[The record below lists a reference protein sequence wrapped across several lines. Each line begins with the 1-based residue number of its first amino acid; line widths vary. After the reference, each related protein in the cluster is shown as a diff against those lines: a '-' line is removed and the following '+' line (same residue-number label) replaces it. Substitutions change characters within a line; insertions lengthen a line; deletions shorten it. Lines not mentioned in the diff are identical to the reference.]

1 MNFYLYCMAYPIEAL
16 VASMLPPAEFGSYM
30 AIGSKKSSRG
40 KVVFMEVDK
49 DLKSD
54 AFNLDRARH
63 ECRPHP
69 DGSPKAS
76 VYLAIYRVLEHLPLE
91 SVKNLYL
98 TTKDG
103 RTLAIAPQK
112 VAYEAAHLR
121 RGGVF
126 LYQELAPARPQV
138 ISSLDPLDFGRLM
151 TDPKTPIHLPKLLF
165 ARMRVGTEAG
175 SIAGQSDL
183 PYGNLPHL
191 QNCALEVLSK
201 NKTTKT
207 VERSQDDFFYSAI
220 MDGLYLSA
228 ATAALYFPFPTEGEL
243 KDKYY
248 QWWRSAV

>member
-40 KVVFMEVDK
+40 KVVFIEVDK

-76 VYLAIYRVLEHLPLE
+76 VYLSIYRVLEHLPLE
-91 SVKNLYL
+91 SVKSLYL

-165 ARMRVGTEAG
+165 ARMRLGTEAG

-228 ATAALYFPFPTEGEL
+228 ASAALYFPFPTEGEL

>member
-1 MNFYLYCMAYPIEAL
+1 MNCYLYCMAYPIEAL

-63 ECRPHP
+63 ECRPHA
-69 DGSPKAS
+69 DGTPKSS

-183 PYGNLPHL
+183 PYGNLSHL

-228 ATAALYFPFPTEGEL
+228 TSAALYFPFPTEGEP

>member
-1 MNFYLYCMAYPIEAL
+1 MNCYLYCMAYPIEAL
-16 VASMLPPAEFGSYM
+16 VASMLPPEEFGSYM

-40 KVVFMEVDK
+40 KVVFMEIDK
-49 DLKSD
+49 DHK
-54 AFNLDRARH
+54 AEGLDMERARR
-63 ECRPHP
+63 ECRPHA
-69 DGSPKAS
+69 DGRPKSS
-76 VYLAIYRVLEHLPLE
+76 VYLSIYRVLEHLPLE
-91 SVKNLYL
+91 SVKQLYL

-103 RTLAIAPQK
+103 RTLAIAPQQ
-112 VAYEAAHLR
+112 VPTEASHLR

-138 ISSLDPLDFGRLM
+138 VSGLDPLDFGRLM
-151 TDPKTPIHLPKLLF
+151 TDPKNPIRLPKLLF
-165 ARMRVGTEAG
+165 ARMRVGAEAG
-175 SIAGQSDL
+175 SIAAQSDL

-191 QNCALEVLSK
+191 QNCAQEVLSK

-220 MDGLYLSA
+220 MDGLYLASPSA
-228 ATAALYFPFPTEGEL
+228 SLYFPFPTEAEL